1 MSSLKTKLWNLGVSA
16 EDLDSIVDDGASQI
30 ASRVNNEGMSAQL
43 RFLQEQ
49 CQMSEEDII
58 KAVQDSISALD
69 SICD

>member
-30 ASRVNNEGMSAQL
+30 ASRVNKEGMSAQL